1 MFDANMR
8 SLEKGKWFFSH
19 IYGLEKNSPLY
30 GTGVNVDD
38 IVISRML
45 DENDD
50 TPRVSFRTPSGYVV
64 IQHDDEMLHT
74 HACFEGYLDL
84 NGFINIASKNK
95 AEQVLRTLS
104 DNEKSELGIN

>member
-8 SLEKGKWFFSH
+8 GLEKGIWFFSH
-19 IYGLEKNSPLY
+19 VYGLEKDSPLY
-30 GTGVNVDD
+30 GTGVNKDD

-45 DENDD
+45 DDNDE
-50 TPRVSFRTPSGYVV
+50 TPRVSFRTPSGDVV

-84 NGFINIASKNK
+84 TGFINNTSKSK
-95 AEQVLRTLS
+95 AEQILHALT